1 MKKSKINLIAAS
13 LKGKIQLICGIGLVI
28 FSMGGFSVEIPARD
42 VVGIIIAIAVLSL
55 GLFLIYRFY
64 RIQKLIS
71 RFRLYVSILSNQSS
85 MSIYALSQTAGFPE
99 QQVAK
104 ELQTMID
111 RRFFA
116 DAYIDR
122 GKRCLVFPLMEQEAK
137 KETTE
142 SDDDLYVTTVC
153 PICGGSNRVV
163 SGKNNRCMY
172 CDNIIRK

>member
-28 FSMGGFSVEIPARD
+28 FSIGGFSVEIPALD
-42 VVGIIIAIAVLSL
+42 VFGIILAVAVLSL

-64 RIQKLIS
+64 RTQKLIS

-85 MSIYALSQTAGFPE
+85 MSIYALSQTVGIPE
-99 QQVAK
+99 QQVNR

-116 DAYIDR
+116 DAYIDHGR
-122 GKRCLVFPLMEQEAK
+122 KCLVFPLMEQETRRASD
-137 KETTE
+137 E
-142 SDDDLYVTTVC
+142 SHDVLYVTAVC
-153 PICGGSNRVV
+153 PICGGSNRIV
-163 SGKNNRCMY
+163 SGKNNRCM
-172 CDNIIRK
+172 